1 MSNEETNGTGW
12 GDDAQAPDDT
22 PSDIPA
28 PTAPVEKLR
37 RKKRTPAAPAEEP
50 AEAAAPA
57 APAEEPAEAAA
68 VGATNQV
75 EEMRRAKRVKIILE
89 ENDAIPPGG
98 QFFGVQGTGYQI
110 QPGKPVDVPEFLLG
124 VIDNAVASKPVF
136 NDDGQVVGYRE
147 VPRFPYRVIR

>member
-1 MSNEETNGTGW
+1 MSNEETGDIGW

-28 PTAPVEKLR
+28 PTAPVEKLQR
-37 RKKRTPAAPAEEP
+37 RKRTP
-50 AEAAAPA
+50 AAPA
-57 APAEEPAEAAA
+57 APAEEPAEVAA
-68 VGATNQV
+68 VGTTNQV

>member
-1 MSNEETNGTGW
+1 MSNEETNDIGW
-12 GDDAQAPDDT
+12 GDDAPATDDT

-28 PTAPVEKLR
+28 PTAPVEKLQ

-50 AEAAAPA
+50 AEAVATG
-57 APAEEPAEAAA
+57 A
-68 VGATNQV
+68 VNPV
-75 EEMRRAKRVKIILE
+75 EEMRRAKRVKIVLE

-98 QFFGVQGTGYQI
+98 QFFGVNGVGYQI

>member
-1 MSNEETNGTGW
+1 MSNEENDDIGW
-12 GDDAQAPDDT
+12 GDDSQAPDESQAPD
-22 PSDIPA
+22 DIPA

-37 RKKRTPAAPAEEP
+37 RKKRTPAAPA
-50 AEAAAPA
+50 
-57 APAEEPAEAAA
+57 APAEEPAEAVA

-89 ENDAIPPGG
+89 ENDAIPTGG

-110 QPGKPVDVPEFLLG
+110 QPGKPVEVPEFLLG

>member
-1 MSNEETNGTGW
+1 MSNEETGDIGW

-50 AEAAAPA
+50 AEAAGA
-57 APAEEPAEAAA
+57 AEEPAEAVATGA
-68 VGATNQV
+68 VNPV
-75 EEMRRAKRVKIILE
+75 EEMRRAKRVKIVLE

-98 QFFGVQGTGYQI
+98 QFFGVNGVGYQI

-136 NDDGQVVGYRE
+136 NEDGQVVGYRE

>member
-1 MSNEETNGTGW
+1 MINEETGDTGW

-28 PTAPVEKLR
+28 PTAPVEKLQR
-37 RKKRTPAAPAEEP
+37 RKRTPAAPAEDP
-50 AEAAAPA
+50 AEAVATGAANP
-57 APAEEPAEAAA
+57 
-68 VGATNQV
+68 V
-75 EEMRRAKRVKIILE
+75 EEMRRAKRVKIVLE

-98 QFFGVQGTGYQI
+98 QFFGVNGVGYQI
-110 QPGKPVDVPEFLLG
+110 QPGKQVEVPEFLLG

-147 VPRFPYRVIR
+147 VPRFPYRVLR

>member
-1 MSNEETNGTGW
+1 MSNEETGDIGW
-12 GDDAQAPDDT
+12 GDDAQAPYDT

-28 PTAPVEKLR
+28 PTAPVEKLQ
-37 RKKRTPAAPAEEP
+37 RKKRTPAAPA
-50 AEAAAPA
+50 AI
-57 APAEEPAEAAA
+57 AEEPAETLV
-68 VGATNQV
+68 VGAVNPV
-75 EEMRRAKRVKIILE
+75 EEMRRAKRVKIVLE

-98 QFFGVQGTGYQI
+98 QFFGVNGVGYQI
-110 QPGKPVDVPEFLLG
+110 QPGKQVEVPEFLLG

>member
-1 MSNEETNGTGW
+1 MSNEETGDIGW

-28 PTAPVEKLR
+28 PAAPVGKLQ

-50 AEAAAPA
+50 AEAV
-57 APAEEPAEAAA
+57 A
-68 VGATNQV
+68 VGAVNQV

>member
-1 MSNEETNGTGW
+1 MSNEETGDIGW

-50 AEAAAPA
+50 AEAV
-57 APAEEPAEAAA
+57 A
-68 VGATNQV
+68 VVEVNQV

-136 NDDGQVVGYRE
+136 NEDGQVVGYRE